1 MLIPSID
8 LMDGRIVQ
16 LERGERLVLATDDFE
31 IWVARFSDYPI
42 VQVIDLDAAM
52 GRGSNSEIVRDLCA
66 RLPCQVGGGVRTP
79 EHAVELLKSGARRV
93 IVGSSLFGPHGVDTG
108 AAGRFAAAVPAE
120 RLIAAVDS
128 RGNRVVIHGWKTTLS
143 ISPRDAVRQLESHVS
158 AFLYTHVDD
167 EGTLGG
173 INMDAV
179 RSVAAAS
186 SRRLIAAGGIRSIA
200 EVNALDAEG
209 IDAVVGM
216 ALYRGLIT
224 GSDRG
229 QTGVR
234 PARRNY

>member
-31 IWVARFSDYPI
+31 TWVQRFTDYPI

-52 GRGSNSEIVRDLCA
+52 NRGSNGAIVRDLCT
-66 RLPCQVGGGVRTP
+66 RLACQVGGGVRTP
-79 EHAVELLKSGARRV
+79 ERAVELIESGARRV
-93 IVGSSLFGPHGVDTG
+93 IVGSSLFGSDGVDAE
-108 AAGRFAAAVPAE
+108 AAERFVSAVPPGQ
-120 RLIAAVDS
+120 LIAAVDS
-128 RGNRVVIHGWKTTLS
+128 RGGRVVVHGWKTALP
-143 ISPRDAVRQLESHVS
+143 ISPEDAVQALEPFAS

-173 INMDAV
+173 INMRAV
-179 RSVAAAS
+179 TSVARATR
-186 SRRLIAAGGIRSIA
+186 RRLIAAGGIRSMG

-216 ALYRGLIT
+216 AIYRGLIE
-224 GSDRG
+224 G
-229 QTGVR
+229 QPR
-234 PARRNY
+234 PAFRPRRLRRQ

>member
-31 IWVARFSDYPI
+31 TWVARFSDYPI

-52 GRGSNSEIVRDLCA
+52 GRGSNSAIVRDLCA

-79 EHAVELLKSGARRV
+79 ERAVELIESGARRV
-93 IVGSSLFGPHGVDTG
+93 IVGSSLFGPDGVSI
-108 AAGRFAAAVPAE
+108 AAAKRFAGAVPAE
-120 RLIAAVDS
+120 QLIAAVDS

-143 ISPRDAVRQLESHVS
+143 ISPEDAVRQLQPFVG

-173 INMDAV
+173 INMSAV
-179 RSVAAAS
+179 RSVAATT
-186 SRRLIAAGGIRSIA
+186 SRRLIAAGGIRSVE
-200 EVNALDAEG
+200 EVDDLAALG

-216 ALYRGLIT
+216 AIYRGLIA
-224 GSDRG
+224 S
-229 QTGVR
+229 QK
-234 PARRNY
+234 